1 MIGQTVS
8 HYRILKKLGEGGM
21 GAVYLAE
28 DTHLGRRVAVKFP
41 TSTKDEHQFR
51 ARFLREARSASAL
64 NHPNIATIYDY
75 GETDDHHPFIIM
87 ELVEGKSLSD
97 LLDEGQVTLGHAISI
112 IEDVAR
118 ALGEAHAHGIIHR
131 DIKPANIVINERGQ
145 VKVLDFGLA
154 KQLNGEH
161 SHAPDPNAR
170 TLLATRT
177 QSGVVV
183 GTPLY
188 LSPEQARGVP
198 VDSRSDL
205 FALGAVLYECIA
217 GKPAFSGAGAGIVE
231 IAANV
236 IHVNPSPPSNFNPRV
251 PPELD
256 QVTLKALAKK
266 PEERYQTAD
275 ELIASLD
282 AAKAALRESDLGH
295 ARTQRIQLARET
307 EHHSALA
314 TLTDLLKRPRLS
326 VGVVIA
332 ALLAVGLIAWVVVR
346 SLRAA
351 PHQPTA
357 VAARWYETGTNA
369 LRDGA
374 YYQASKAL
382 EQAISSD
389 ENFALAHARLAE
401 AWMELDYMD
410 MAKDELLRA
419 SSLAQDNT
427 GLSQLDAVYLS
438 AITSSVRR
446 DFPAAIKSYSEIAR
460 QIPDQAHVYVDL
472 GRAYENNEQTKEAIE
487 SYLEATKRDS
497 HYATAFLRAGILYG
511 RQLELAS
518 AKAAFDKAEELYQAM
533 GNVEGR
539 AEVFFQ
545 RGILSTGS
553 GKMAE
558 ARDELQQALDMARAT
573 GNQPQQIKT
582 MLQLVYVFQSGNDSA
597 QAEKFATDAVS
608 LAQSNGMENL
618 TARGLVDLGTV
629 FFLRGNYPEAE
640 KYFQQALDFAQR
652 YKARRNEARARLMF
666 GNLRIAQGNTDQGV
680 GYVEQALAFYQQAGF
695 RRETSRALTL
705 LARANRQKGDYEAAL
720 GAFQQLLELAEQIDD
735 PTQKAL
741 SQEGIGSVL
750 VRQEKYTEALTHFQ
764 QGYAINK
771 ELNNQRATGNSLSDL
786 GNVLWQLGRYPEAR
800 AKLDEASAIANQ
812 PGGDKSLL
820 ADIQLANAEMALS
833 ERRFPEA
840 KTQAEQALASAGTQ
854 PTPTAIEIKRV
865 LGLSQVFSN
874 AKHEGRLL
882 CEEAVKMATQAGD
895 PWLLSR
901 TRLALSAALLEDND
915 APDAL
920 TNALQAQESFA
931 RAGQQDSEWRA
942 WLLAARASRRAGDEL
957 KAREYAAH
965 AADSLANLQQKWGDD
980 SYNSYLARPDVQF
993 FRKQLT
999 GEFAMSNG
1007 T

>member
-1 MIGQTVS
+1 
-8 HYRILKKLGEGGM
+8 M
-21 GAVYLAE
+21 GAVYLGE

-41 TSTKDEHQFR
+41 TSTRDEHQFR

-64 NHPNIATIYDY
+64 NHPNIATIFDY
-75 GETDDHHPFIIM
+75 GETDDNHPFIVM
-87 ELVEGKSLSD
+87 ELVEGKSLSE
-97 LLDEGQVTLGHAISI
+97 LLDENHLTLGHAILI

-118 ALGEAHAHGIIHR
+118 ALGEAHARGIIHR
-131 DIKPANIVINERGQ
+131 DIKPSNIVINERGQ

-154 KQLNGEH
+154 KQLNPEH
-161 SHAPDPNAR
+161 AQSADPNAR

-177 QSGVVV
+177 QSGTVV

-198 VDSRSDL
+198 VDTRSDL

-217 GKPAFSGAGAGIVE
+217 GKPAFSGAGTGIVE

-236 IHVNPSPPSNFNPRV
+236 IHVNPPPPSNFNPRV

-256 QVTLKALAKK
+256 SVTLKALAKK

-275 ELIASLD
+275 ALITGLNE
-282 AAKAALRESDLGH
+282 AKAALQESDHGH
-295 ARTQRIQLARET
+295 TRTQRIQRAQGT
-307 EHHSALA
+307 EHLSALA
-314 TLTDLLKRPRLS
+314 TLSELLKRPRLS

-332 ALLAVGLIAWVVVR
+332 ALLVAGLIAWVVVR
-346 SLRAA
+346 SLRST

-357 VAARWYETGTNA
+357 AAARWYETGTNA
-369 LRDGA
+369 LGDGA

-382 EQAISSD
+382 QQAISSD

-401 AWMELDYMD
+401 AWMELDYID
-410 MAKDELLRA
+410 KAKDELLRA
-419 SSLAQDNT
+419 SSLSQDHS
-427 GLSQLDAVYLS
+427 GLSELDSVYLS
-438 AITSSVRR
+438 AITAAVRR
-446 DFPAAIKSYSEIAR
+446 DFPSAIKSYR
-460 QIPDQAHVYVDL
+460 QIASLTPDQAHVYVDL
-472 GRAYENNEQTKEAIE
+472 GRAYENNEQPKEAIE
-487 SYLEATKRDS
+487 SYLEATKRDP
-497 HYATAFLRAGILYG
+497 HYATAFLRVGILYG
-511 RQLELAS
+511 RQQEIPS
-518 AKAAFDKAEELYQAM
+518 ATAALDKAEELYQAM

-545 RGILSTGS
+545 RGVLSIGLS
-553 GKMAE
+553 KMAE

-582 MLQLVYVFQSGNDSA
+582 MLQLVYVFQNENDPS

-629 FFLRGNYPEAE
+629 FFVRGNFSEAE

-666 GNLRIAQGNTDQGV
+666 GNLQIKQGKTDQGV
-680 GYVEQALAFYQQAGF
+680 GNVEQALAFYQQAGF
-695 RRETSRALTL
+695 RKETSRALTL
-705 LARANRQKGDYEAAL
+705 LARANRQKGDYDAAL
-720 GAFQQLLELAEQIDD
+720 RAFQQQLGLSEQLDD
-735 PTQKAL
+735 PSQKAL
-741 SQEGIGSVL
+741 SQEGIGTVL
-750 VRQEKYTEALTHFQ
+750 TLQERYSEALDYFQ
-764 QGYAINK
+764 QSYAINK
-771 ELNNQRATGNSLSDL
+771 GLNTQQAISYSLLNLSD
-786 GNVLWQLGRYPEAR
+786 VLWQLGRYQEAR
-800 AKLDEASAIANQ
+800 VKLDEVSAIAGQ
-812 PGGDKSLL
+812 PGGDKSLMT
-820 ADIQLANAEMALS
+820 DIRVTNAEIALS

-840 KTQAEQALASAGTQ
+840 KAQAEQALAAADAPS
-854 PTPTAIEIKRV
+854 PNAIELKRV

-874 AKHEGRLL
+874 AKHEGRLS
-882 CEEAVKMATQAGD
+882 CEEVVKMAAQTGD

-901 TRLALSAALLEDND
+901 ARLALSAALLEDND
-915 APDAL
+915 AQGAL

-942 WLLAARASRRAGDEL
+942 LLLAARASRRTGDEL
-957 KAREYAAH
+957 KAREYAAR
-965 AADSLANLQQKWGDD
+965 AVESLASLQQKWGDD
-980 SYNSYLARPDVQF
+980 NYNSYLARPDVQF